1 MDSFDESNCDMS
13 LDMEPKRKKRRIG
26 NNDDGVGGEDELIRR
41 RQRNDDDD
49 DDDSRNAA
57 YREVT
62 KRWRTD
68 KEQQIYSSKLCQAV
82 RHVRRRSSS
91 ARIGKAIR
99 ETADRLLAVSAKG
112 ATRWSRAILSSPPS
126 LRLKKRQV
134 KVRVTGC
141 SRLRRKPEEAMR
153 RKNKLPP
160 VQKKLR
166 VLGRMIPGCRKVSS
180 LNLLEEATDYIS
192 ALEMQVRAMTALT
205 AILAG
210 SSPADDRLGLNVVR
224 S

>member
-1 MDSFDESNCDMS
+1 MDSFDDCDTS
-13 LDMEPKRKKRRIG
+13 LDREPKRKKRRIG
-26 NNDDGVGGEDELIRR
+26 NNDDGGGGEEDELIRR
-41 RQRNDDDD
+41 RQRND

-68 KEQQIYSSKLCQAV
+68 KEQQIYSSKLFQAV

-91 ARIGKAIR
+91 ARTGKAIR

-141 SRLRRKPEEAMR
+141 SRMRRKPEEAMR
-153 RKNKLPP
+153 MKNKLPP

-210 SSPADDRLGLNVVR
+210 SSPADDRLGFNVVR

>member
-1 MDSFDESNCDMS
+1 MIMDSFDESNCDTS
-13 LDMEPKRKKRRIG
+13 LDMEPKRKKRRIQ
-26 NNDDGVGGEDELIRR
+26 NVVVEEEELIHR

-49 DDDSRNAA
+49 NDSRNAA

-68 KEQQIYSSKLCQAV
+68 REQQIYSSKLLRAV

-91 ARIGKAIR
+91 ARTGKAIR
-99 ETADRLLAVSAKG
+99 ETADRVLAVSAKG
-112 ATRWSRAILSSPPS
+112 ATRWSRAILSTPS
-126 LRLKKRQV
+126 TLRLKKRQV

-141 SRLRRKPEEAMR
+141 SRLRRKPEDAMM
-153 RKNKLPP
+153 RKKLPP
-160 VQKKLR
+160 VERKLR
-166 VLGRMIPGCRKVSS
+166 LLSRLIPGCRKLSS

-210 SSPADDRLGLNVVR
+210 SPPSDDRLGLNVV
-224 S
+224 SS

>member
-1 MDSFDESNCDMS
+1 MDSFDESNCDTS

-26 NNDDGVGGEDELIRR
+26 NNDDGGGEDELIRR
-41 RQRNDDDD
+41 RQSND
-49 DDDSRNAA
+49 DDDSRNVA

-68 KEQQIYSSKLCQAV
+68 KEQQIYSSKLLQAV

-91 ARIGKAIR
+91 ARTGEAIR

-210 SSPADDRLGLNVVR
+210 
-224 S
+224 